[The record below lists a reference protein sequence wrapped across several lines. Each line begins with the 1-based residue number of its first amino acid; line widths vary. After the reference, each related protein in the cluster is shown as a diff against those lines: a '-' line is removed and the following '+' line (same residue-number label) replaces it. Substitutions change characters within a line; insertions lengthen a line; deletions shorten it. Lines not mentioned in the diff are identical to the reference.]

1 MPTQP
6 TNDAELLPIDVVARR
21 LGIRASAIRY
31 YEERGLVAP
40 LSRQSGRR
48 WYGSSEIR
56 RLAIIL
62 YWQEY
67 ALMSLDEIG
76 KILAGSGA
84 TRGWAEI
91 VHSRIGVLGEQIER
105 MEAARAFLM
114 HVASHHEASPDGCPH
129 FEDRI
134 WERHQQR

>member
-1 MPTQP
+1 MPTD
-6 TNDAELLPIDVVARR
+6 TANDAELFPIDEVARR

-31 YEERGLVAP
+31 YEERGLVLP

-48 WYGSSEIR
+48 WYGPSEIR

-76 KILAGSGA
+76 EILAGSGA
-84 TRGWAEI
+84 IRGWAEI
-91 VHSRIGVLGEQIER
+91 VQSRIGVLGEQIER
-105 MEAARAFLM
+105 MEAARAFLV
-114 HVASHHEASPDGCPH
+114 HVASYHDASPEGCPH
-129 FEDRI
+129 FEDDI
-134 WERHQQR
+134 SQRHAQH